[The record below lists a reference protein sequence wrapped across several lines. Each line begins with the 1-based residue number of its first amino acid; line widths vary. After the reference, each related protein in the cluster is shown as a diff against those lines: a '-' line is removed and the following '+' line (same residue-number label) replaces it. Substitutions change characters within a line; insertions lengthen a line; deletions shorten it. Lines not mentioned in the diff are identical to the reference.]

1 MSVFHLTV
9 LFSKSAWDSQIVITL
24 LLLLL
29 MMAINLEKLLFT
41 QCFFIASHE
50 GLISSL
56 NDSLIIMLSNLS

>member
-1 MSVFHLTV
+1 MSVFHRLVFKICMGFTN
-9 LFSKSAWDSQIVITL
+9 LVITL

-29 MMAINLEKLLFT
+29 LMAINLEKLLFT